1 MSKTAQTVKV
11 GPKNRHMTI
20 PDGWERVLSGPARKN
35 DRYANL
41 QYYQFTDI
49 EEEDLL
55 FDAETF
61 DCLIRRKGQVP

>member
-20 PDGWERVLSGPARKN
+20 PDGWERVLSGPARQN
-35 DRYANL
+35 DMYADLCHYRFMNV
-41 QYYQFTDI
+41 

-61 DCLIRRKGQVP
+61 DCLIRRKGQTP